1 MERGELDRELAE
13 EIRAR
18 VLGDGFMKIVQ
29 TVRRNGK
36 TFRIS
41 MRPVEIGGERRFQ
54 AEMVDDGQTRV
65 KNFDANGA
73 AEGLEEIIAQKGA
86 RDLHLITAK
95 GDLHVRVTR
104 KGHVMATRSAEM
116 DRVAKVLPHDRVK
129 KTPLTSFDS
138 AALLRVTGIA
148 DGDGKIRASMRGKYD
163 QVNEFLKVIE
173 DVLKD
178 EVKGERGKVKDEV
191 KGERGKVKGD
201 AVGDEDTP
209 FTFHH
214 SPFTV
219 VDCGCGKAYLTLAL
233 YFFLTQTLKFPDVRV
248 IGVDRKADVIAAA
261 KKMAQQ
267 LDVSDQVQFV
277 AADLK
282 EFKVGK
288 EFKVSKDSK
297 GAKGLNAPKDLKGST
312 GPKDLNAHK
321 DLNDPKGPKDFKDF
335 NDLNDL
341 NDSPPARVDMV
352 ISLHACDTATDE
364 ALAKGV
370 EWKSRYIVSAP
381 CCQHELQKTLG
392 QTGADTSAFAGV
404 LRHGILRERLCDILT
419 DSFRAMIL
427 RILGFKTQVVEFVS
441 PDATARNILLR
452 AEYGVKPGQG
462 GAVSDYLNLRDWWR
476 VTPWL
481 ETRLSGLLEKY
492 LSRY

>member
-1 MERGELDRELAE
+1 MERGELDAALAE

-18 VLGDGFMKIVQ
+18 VLGEGFMKIVQ

-41 MRPVEIGGERRFQ
+41 MRPVAIGGETRYQ
-54 AEMVDDGQTRV
+54 AEMVDDGQVRV

-86 RDLHLITAK
+86 RDLHLMTAK

-116 DRVAKVLPHDRVK
+116 DRVVKVQPHDRVK

-138 AALLRVTGIA
+138 AALLRVIGLA
-148 DGDGKIRASMRGKYD
+148 DGEGKIRASMRGKYD
-163 QVNEFLKVIE
+163 QVNEFLKVVE
-173 DVLKD
+173 DVLK
-178 EVKGERGKVKDEV
+178 GERVEKEKMGEKVEG
-191 KGERGKVKGD
+191 GEK
-201 AVGDEDTP
+201 T
-209 FTFHH
+209 
-214 SPFTV
+214 FTV

-233 YFFLTQTLKFPDVRV
+233 YFYLTQTLGMANVRV
-248 IGVDRKADVIAAA
+248 IGVDRRNDVIASAT
-261 KKMAQQ
+261 KMAEQ
-267 LDVSDQVQFV
+267 LDLVGKVVF
-277 AADLK
+277 AEADLMSFDISSLGF
-282 EFKVGK
+282 ER
-288 EFKVSKDSK
+288 
-297 GAKGLNAPKDLKGST
+297 A
-312 GPKDLNAHK
+312 
-321 DLNDPKGPKDFKDF
+321 
-335 NDLNDL
+335 
-341 NDSPPARVDMV
+341 DMV

-370 EWKSRYIVSAP
+370 EWKARYIVSAP
-381 CCQHELQKTLG
+381 CCQHELQKTIG
-392 QTGADTSAFAGV
+392 PDANSPFAGV

-452 AEYGVKPGQG
+452 AEFGVKPGQG
-462 GAVSDYLNLRDWWR
+462 GTVSEYLNLRDYWH

-481 ETRLSGLLEKY
+481 ETRLSRMLEKH
-492 LSRY
+492 LVRYE

>member
-1 MERGELDRELAE
+1 MERGELDAALAE

-18 VLGDGFMKIVQ
+18 VLGEGFMKIVQ

-41 MRPVEIGGERRFQ
+41 MRPVAIGGETRYQ
-54 AEMVDDGQTRV
+54 AEMVDDGQVRV

-86 RDLHLITAK
+86 RDLHLMTAK

-116 DRVAKVLPHDRVK
+116 DRVVKVQPHDRVK

-138 AALLRVTGIA
+138 TALLRVIGLA
-148 DGDGKIRASMRGKYD
+148 DGEGKIRASMRGKYD
-163 QVNEFLKVIE
+163 QVNEFLKVVE
-173 DVLKD
+173 DVLKG
-178 EVKGERGKVKDEV
+178 ERVEKGEMGEKVEG
-191 KGERGKVKGD
+191 GEK
-201 AVGDEDTP
+201 T
-209 FTFHH
+209 
-214 SPFTV
+214 FTV

-233 YFFLTQTLKFPDVRV
+233 YFYLTQTLGMTNVRV
-248 IGVDRKADVIAAA
+248 IGVDRRNDVIVSAT
-261 KKMAQQ
+261 KMAEQ
-267 LDVSDQVQFV
+267 LDLVGKVVF
-277 AADLK
+277 AEADLMAFDISSLGF
-282 EFKVGK
+282 ER
-288 EFKVSKDSK
+288 
-297 GAKGLNAPKDLKGST
+297 A
-312 GPKDLNAHK
+312 
-321 DLNDPKGPKDFKDF
+321 
-335 NDLNDL
+335 
-341 NDSPPARVDMV
+341 DMV

-370 EWKSRYIVSAP
+370 EWKARYIVSAP
-381 CCQHELQKTLG
+381 CCQHELQKTIG
-392 QTGADTSAFAGV
+392 PDANSPFAGV

-452 AEYGVKPGQG
+452 AEFGVKPGQG
-462 GAVSDYLNLRDWWR
+462 GTVSEYLNLRDYWH
-476 VTPWL
+476 VTPSL
-481 ETRLSGLLEKY
+481 QNAGET
-492 LSRY
+492 SRTVRVNGRFEVPGSKFKVQGCGHTNPEP

>member
-1 MERGELDRELAE
+1 MERGELDAALAE

-18 VLGDGFMKIVQ
+18 VLGEGFMKIVQ

-41 MRPVEIGGERRFQ
+41 MRPVAIGGETRYQ
-54 AEMVDDGQTRV
+54 AEMVDDGQVRV

-86 RDLHLITAK
+86 RDLHLMTAK

-116 DRVAKVLPHDRVK
+116 DRVVKVQPHDRVK

-138 AALLRVTGIA
+138 TALLRVIGLA
-148 DGDGKIRASMRGKYD
+148 DGEGKIRASMRGKYD
-163 QVNEFLKVIE
+163 QVNEFLKVVE
-173 DVLKD
+173 DVLKG
-178 EVKGERGKVKDEV
+178 ERVEKGEMGEKVEV
-191 KGERGKVKGD
+191 GEK
-201 AVGDEDTP
+201 T
-209 FTFHH
+209 
-214 SPFTV
+214 FTV

-233 YFFLTQTLKFPDVRV
+233 YFYLTQTLGMANVRV
-248 IGVDRKADVIAAA
+248 IGVGRRNDVIASAT
-261 KKMAQQ
+261 KMAEQ
-267 LDVSDQVQFV
+267 LDLVGKVVF
-277 AADLK
+277 AEADLMAFDISSLGF
-282 EFKVGK
+282 ER
-288 EFKVSKDSK
+288 
-297 GAKGLNAPKDLKGST
+297 A
-312 GPKDLNAHK
+312 
-321 DLNDPKGPKDFKDF
+321 
-335 NDLNDL
+335 
-341 NDSPPARVDMV
+341 DMV

-370 EWKSRYIVSAP
+370 EWKARYIVSAP
-381 CCQHELQKTLG
+381 CCQHELQKTIG
-392 QTGADTSAFAGV
+392 PDANSPFAGV

-452 AEYGVKPGQG
+452 AEFGVKPGQG
-462 GAVSDYLNLRDWWR
+462 GTVSEYLNLRDYWH

-481 ETRLSGLLEKY
+481 ETRLSRMLEKH
-492 LSRY
+492 LVRYE